1 MCCDIKGSEDL
12 YLNGQIILPG
22 MTYTF
27 DHGSSIRGQNID
39 PIYYTDVSGI
49 FSTATITAKISFV
62 AREVEFHFK
71 NSKNGIQ
78 HFNLNEES
86 GKLIGIM
93 GGSGVGKSTLLNV
106 LNGNL
111 EPQKGEILING
122 YNLYDEKEREQLN
135 GIIGF
140 IPQDDLLLEDLTVRE
155 NLYYNAK
162 LCLNNYSEAEINQ
175 VVDEVL
181 KDLDLYE
188 IRDFKVGKPLS
199 KVISGGQRKR
209 VNIGLELIREPSVLF
224 VDEPTSGLSS
234 VDSEMVMNLLR
245 EQVFKGKLVIVNI
258 HQPSSTLYKM
268 FDRIIFIDRGGYQ
281 IYCGN
286 PSEAVIY
293 FKTKSNHANANEDQ
307 CIRCGNVDPD
317 QVLQIIEAKI
327 VNEHGKLS
335 RVRRV
340 SPKEWY
346 ELFRGSNGLEI
357 PERPSKETLPENQ
370 YSIPGLFQQARIFFQ
385 RDVLGKIANKQYVLL
400 TLSLAPMLAAIMAF
414 FTKYFSGTTTDPEAY
429 VFRYNE
435 NLPTYLLM
443 SVVVFL
449 FLGLTS
455 SSQEIIKD
463 RKILQ
468 RESFL
473 NLSWGSYL
481 VSKIMI
487 MFAISAFQSLSFVLI
502 GNLIFEIKGMLFSYW
517 LILFTAACYANIL
530 GLNISSGLNSVITI
544 YILVPFLLIPQIIF
558 CGVLVKYDKL
568 HKSLTNYEYVPVIGD
583 LMASRWAFEAL
594 AVNQFKDNRY
604 QKVYFDVDKK
614 ISDANYYK
622 AYLVPQIDLRLGT
635 VERKLKAGTA
645 VESLGPDLELIQ
657 RELDKLGWQVPQVP
671 AFDAS
676 AVNAR
681 SFNDSTPIA
690 IRNYL
695 GQITEYNRIVL
706 NETRAEKD
714 LINKA
719 LIDRLGGLEAYTR
732 FRNNYDNDQLND
744 MLLNRNL
751 FQKVDE
757 KDGKLIRIHEPAF
770 MTPTSPFVRA
780 QLYAPVKRIGNLE
793 IDTVWFNIIFLWIYS
808 ALLYLV
814 LYYDLLRKLLV
825 YLETLR
831 LIPRRRS
838 T

>member
-1 MCCDIKGSEDL
+1 
-12 YLNGQIILPG
+12 
-22 MTYTF
+22 
-27 DHGSSIRGQNID
+27 
-39 PIYYTDVSGI
+39 
-49 FSTATITAKISFV
+49 
-62 AREVEFHFK
+62 
-71 NSKNGIQ
+71 
-78 HFNLNEES
+78 
-86 GKLIGIM
+86 
-93 GGSGVGKSTLLNV
+93 
-106 LNGNL
+106 
-111 EPQKGEILING
+111 
-122 YNLYDEKEREQLN
+122 
-135 GIIGF
+135 
-140 IPQDDLLLEDLTVRE
+140 
-155 NLYYNAK
+155 
-162 LCLNNYSEAEINQ
+162 
-175 VVDEVL
+175 
-181 KDLDLYE
+181 
-188 IRDFKVGKPLS
+188 
-199 KVISGGQRKR
+199 
-209 VNIGLELIREPSVLF
+209 
-224 VDEPTSGLSS
+224 
-234 VDSEMVMNLLR
+234 
-245 EQVFKGKLVIVNI
+245 
-258 HQPSSTLYKM
+258 
-268 FDRIIFIDRGGYQ
+268 
-281 IYCGN
+281 
-286 PSEAVIY
+286 
-293 FKTKSNHANANEDQ
+293 
-307 CIRCGNVDPD
+307 
-317 QVLQIIEAKI
+317 
-327 VNEHGKLS
+327 
-335 RVRRV
+335 
-340 SPKEWY
+340 
-346 ELFRGSNGLEI
+346 
-357 PERPSKETLPENQ
+357 
-370 YSIPGLFQQARIFFQ
+370 
-385 RDVLGKIANKQYVLL
+385 
-400 TLSLAPMLAAIMAF
+400 
-414 FTKYFSGTTTDPEAY
+414 
-429 VFRYNE
+429 
-435 NLPTYLLM
+435 
-443 SVVVFL
+443 
-449 FLGLTS
+449 
-455 SSQEIIKD
+455 
-463 RKILQ
+463 
-468 RESFL
+468 
-473 NLSWGSYL
+473 
-481 VSKIMI
+481 
-487 MFAISAFQSLSFVLI
+487 
-502 GNLIFEIKGMLFSYW
+502 
-517 LILFTAACYANIL
+517 
-530 GLNISSGLNSVITI
+530 
-544 YILVPFLLIPQIIF
+544 
-558 CGVLVKYDKL
+558 VKYDKL